1 MLIGSTD
8 SRSGRERR
16 LRTRTIHAESCNLH
30 GDSLAS
36 RPESGPTPV
45 QTNEIGRNMRVFD
58 PKTWALVA
66 ILILGTATHAGAGAE
81 ADSPVRAVDSTT
93 VRTNDVLSAR
103 VAYQNAWA
111 QRQAGSFDEAIRTA
125 NDAIDRVTESL
136 KDSHD
141 PPTHIE
147 LLGLQNRLTM
157 LRDGAQKDR
166 AAAQDAAKSGN
177 EPDEKVLNTPA
188 KDDIEPQIN
197 DQVLKW
203 IEFFTGSG
211 RSTFERWLKRSGRYM
226 ELFRTALQK
235 EGLPPDLVHLVFVES
250 GFNVNAKSVSAAVG
264 PWQFLRG
271 TARLFGLTVDQWVD
285 ERRDPEKST
294 IAAARYLK
302 HLYTIFGDWPLAL
315 ASYNAG
321 EGTVLRA
328 IKAQGTTNY
337 WDLRLPRQTED
348 YVPQYMAVLA
358 ISRDPA
364 KYGFDAVELDDP
376 MQFDEVALKG
386 AVDLRAI
393 ARLSDCSY
401 DELKQL
407 NPAVLHH
414 AANGVGGVTTIRV
427 PRGKGEVLMQK
438 IEDGA
443 KLPAVDLT
451 LKHRV
456 RRGETLQ
463 GIASQYHVSAKRL
476 ALANGIGKKRPLKRG
491 MTLTVPASFDSPEV
505 ANLEANDPRGST
517 AYVPARDRVTPA
529 LVQGASHAEGRT
541 VHTVHRGETL
551 SSIADDYGVSVADLR
566 QWNHI
571 KTKTVK
577 RGTRLKIRLGESAPV
592 ATQVGPTQPQGASMT
607 AGQAVAGTI
616 PGPPGVPVN
625 AAAVAAAQGGGVTA
639 MAASATPQIV
649 PMSRSDDD
657 DAPAAP
663 VKSSNKHGVTK
674 TIVVPRGATLSSIAR
689 DHGLTVKEL
698 MRMNKLESS
707 QVQAGKKL
715 KVPVG

>member
-1 MLIGSTD
+1 
-8 SRSGRERR
+8 
-16 LRTRTIHAESCNLH
+16 
-30 GDSLAS
+30 
-36 RPESGPTPV
+36 
-45 QTNEIGRNMRVFD
+45 MRVFD
-58 PKTWALVA
+58 PKTWVLVA
-66 ILILGTATHAGAGAE
+66 ILVLGTATHAGAGAE

-103 VAYQNAWA
+103 LAYQNAWA

-125 NDAIDRVTESL
+125 NEAIDRLTESL
-136 KDSHD
+136 KESHD
-141 PPTHIE
+141 PPSRIE
-147 LLGLQNRLTM
+147 LLGLQNRLTT
-157 LRDGAQKDR
+157 LRDGATKDR
-166 AAAQDAAKSGN
+166 AQAADAAKSGN
-177 EPDEKVLNTPA
+177 EPDDKVLNAPA

-226 ELFRTALQK
+226 ELFRAALQK

-294 IAAARYLK
+294 VAAARYLK

-393 ARLSDCSY
+393 AQMSECSY

-414 AANGVGGVTTIRV
+414 AANGAGGVTTIRV

-476 ALANGIGKKRPLKRG
+476 ALANGIGKKHPLRRG

-505 ANLEANDPRGST
+505 AKLEADDPRGST
-517 AYVPARDRVTPA
+517 AYVPARNRITPS

-551 SSIADDYGVSVADLR
+551 SSIANDYGVDVNDLR
-566 QWNHI
+566 KWNHI
-571 KTKTVK
+571 KTKTVR
-577 RGTRLKIRLGESAPV
+577 RGTRLKIRLGEEPV
-592 ATQVGPTQPQGASMT
+592 APQLGPPDLPACKVNT
-607 AGQAVAGTI
+607 AGLAG
-616 PGPPGVPVN
+616 P
-625 AAAVAAAQGGGVTA
+625 AGGVTA
-639 MAASATPQIV
+639 MAASATPQITTV
-649 PMSRSDDD
+649 SRSDD
-657 DAPAAP
+657 AP
-663 VKSSNKHGVTK
+663 VKSSHKHATTK

-698 MRMNKLESS
+698 MRMNKLQS
-707 QVQAGKKL
+707 QHVQAGKKL

>member
-1 MLIGSTD
+1 
-8 SRSGRERR
+8 
-16 LRTRTIHAESCNLH
+16 
-30 GDSLAS
+30 
-36 RPESGPTPV
+36 
-45 QTNEIGRNMRVFD
+45 MRVFD

-66 ILILGTATHAGAGAE
+66 ILLLGTTTHAGAGAE
-81 ADSPVRAVDSTT
+81 ADSPVRAVDSTA

-103 VAYQNAWA
+103 LAYQNAWA

-125 NDAIDRVTESL
+125 DEAIDRLTESL
-136 KDSHD
+136 KESHD
-141 PPTHIE
+141 PPSRIE
-147 LLGLQNRLTM
+147 LLGLQNRLTT
-157 LRDGAQKDR
+157 LRDGATKDR
-166 AAAQDAAKSGN
+166 AQAADAAKSGN
-177 EPDEKVLNTPA
+177 EPDDKVLNAPA

-226 ELFRTALQK
+226 ELFRAALQK

-294 IAAARYLK
+294 VAAARYLK

-393 ARLSDCSY
+393 AQMSECSY

-414 AANGVGGVTTIRV
+414 AANGAGGVTTIRV

-438 IEDGA
+438 IEGGA

-476 ALANGIGKKRPLKRG
+476 ALANGIGRKHPLRRG

-505 ANLEANDPRGST
+505 AKLEADDPRGST
-517 AYVPARDRVTPA
+517 AYVPARNRITPA

-551 SSIADDYGVSVADLR
+551 SSIANDYGVDVNDLKK
-566 QWNHI
+566 WNHI
-571 KTKTVK
+571 KTKTVR
-577 RGTRLKIRLGESAPV
+577 RGTRLKIRLGEEPV
-592 ATQVGPTQPQGASMT
+592 APQLGP
-607 AGQAVAGTI
+607 
-616 PGPPGVPVN
+616 PGPPGVQVN
-625 AAAVAAAQGGGVTA
+625 TAGLSTGGITA
-639 MAASATPQIV
+639 MAASATPQITTV
-649 PMSRSDDD
+649 SRDDD

-663 VKSSNKHGVTK
+663 VKSSHKHGTTK

-698 MRMNKLESS
+698 MRMNKLQS
-707 QVQAGKKL
+707 QHVQAGKKL